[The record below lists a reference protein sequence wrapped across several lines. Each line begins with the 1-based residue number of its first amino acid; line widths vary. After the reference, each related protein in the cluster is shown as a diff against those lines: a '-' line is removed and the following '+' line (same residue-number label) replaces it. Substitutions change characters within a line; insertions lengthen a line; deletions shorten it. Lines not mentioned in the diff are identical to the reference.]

1 MNDTSYFIAC
11 FFAVIALGCLWGNR
25 KICKISFAKSVAT
38 LLTALICGAA
48 LNLFGN
54 FGTVLSNVE
63 NTTLFLQQFLFL
75 LFICATGYQI
85 GPSIVKMR
93 WSNAWRGVAAAL
105 VLATLTFGV
114 SATLKGLG
122 ILDVSELIGV
132 TAGGATQTA
141 IIEIARNSLEAAPT
155 DFSSKASISF
165 SLTYLVST
173 ALTILLC
180 RDFLPWMFRRNLLRD
195 ASSATT
201 ETELPHPSSKTLLI
215 PERQSRIYLFQEEEA
230 MSQEKCVQ
238 QLLPVTLQAVIPGEH
253 FRPGFLSRGDRFVL
267 LGDRCQLKHL
277 PPFAQNEVFEIPL
290 DTCRRYQYVSYSI
303 RLRKRDAAPMGEFL
317 AECRRIVPDLYIEQ
331 ITRNKLAV
339 DWRNDSTI
347 LREGDLVKIFCRKE
361 DLNLLDGK
369 VGIVVPKKAET
380 DFVTL
385 GCAIAIGVL
394 AGSVSIGGFGL
405 GTGLAVLLA
414 GSLMGYLHD
423 RSPRIAGFPPQAVQI
438 FSDFGLLG
446 FLALVGLQAS
456 QTIVTEFMEAPGDF
470 CMAGGRYFL
479 CGLMVTVVPLLLS
492 AILCFYLF
500 RKNIAVAAFTLAGSR
515 SANPAEKEL
524 EAVCNGEAGHILAGN
539 AFTIPYA
546 CANLFLTMLGIV
558 IAKLLA

>member
-180 RDFLPWMFRRNLLRD
+180 RDFLPWMFRRNLCQTMRFPVP
-195 ASSATT
+195 ASACF
-201 ETELPHPSSKTLLI
+201 PFPDPIAQRKNSSCQSQNGI
-215 PERQSRIYLFQEEEA
+215 RQ
-230 MSQEKCVQ
+230 
-238 QLLPVTLQAVIPGEH
+238 
-253 FRPGFLSRGDRFVL
+253 
-267 LGDRCQLKHL
+267 HL
-277 PPFAQNEVFEIPL
+277 A
-290 DTCRRYQYVSYSI
+290 
-303 RLRKRDAAPMGEFL
+303 
-317 AECRRIVPDLYIEQ
+317 
-331 ITRNKLAV
+331 
-339 DWRNDSTI
+339 
-347 LREGDLVKIFCRKE
+347 
-361 DLNLLDGK
+361 
-369 VGIVVPKKAET
+369 KK
-380 DFVTL
+380 
-385 GCAIAIGVL
+385 
-394 AGSVSIGGFGL
+394 
-405 GTGLAVLLA
+405 
-414 GSLMGYLHD
+414 
-423 RSPRIAGFPPQAVQI
+423 
-438 FSDFGLLG
+438 GLLTG
-446 FLALVGLQAS
+446 Q
-456 QTIVTEFMEAPGDF
+456 QVTE
-470 CMAGGRYFL
+470 
-479 CGLMVTVVPLLLS
+479 S
-492 AILCFYLF
+492 I
-500 RKNIAVAAFTLAGSR
+500 
-515 SANPAEKEL
+515 
-524 EAVCNGEAGHILAGN
+524 HIRDRTG
-539 AFTIPYA
+539 
-546 CANLFLTMLGIV
+546 
-558 IAKLLA
+558 